1 MQLEDKNQKVDLFLK
16 KLNIISEN
24 AINKNKYERAMAA
37 ISVSANLQYQ
47 YNQSYTDEKIE
58 NIGKYGLLRLE
69 YLKEHKKGYYT
80 FLMINGSVPFE
91 LRNIESAANERIK
104 KIIKQLADEENV
116 NEELKATD
124 QMEWV
129 RCMNNIKNRA
139 EEIVLKELVYV

>member
-1 MQLEDKNQKVDLFLK
+1 MSKKELEYQKIGDFYLPK
-16 KLNIISEN
+16 
-24 AINKNKYERAMAA
+24 
-37 ISVSANLQYQ
+37 VSFPAE
-47 YNQSYTDEKIE
+47 DEKIE
-58 NIGKYGLLRLE
+58 NIGKYGLLKLE
-69 YLKEHKKGYYT
+69 YLT

-91 LRNIESAANERIK
+91 LRNIDSAANERIK

-116 NEELKATD
+116 NEELKEKD

>member
-1 MQLEDKNQKVDLFLK
+1 M
-16 KLNIISEN
+16 
-24 AINKNKYERAMAA
+24 
-37 ISVSANLQYQ
+37 
-47 YNQSYTDEKIE
+47 
-58 NIGKYGLLRLE
+58 
-69 YLKEHKKGYYT
+69 KEHKKGYYT

-139 EEIVLKELVYV
+139 EEILPLLFKLIEIAPTLIKLFCGHL

>member
-1 MQLEDKNQKVDLFLK
+1 MKRTIFEELGGTYIRHGDYLIPCLALPEEEEQRF
-16 KLNIISEN
+16 
-24 AINKNKYERAMAA
+24 
-37 ISVSANLQYQ
+37 
-47 YNQSYTDEKIE
+47 
-58 NIGKYGLLRLE
+58 IGVWGQRHKR

-91 LRNIESAANERIK
+91 LRNIDSAANERVK

-116 NEELKATD
+116 NEELKAKD

-139 EEIVLKELVYV
+139 EEIVLKELIYV

>member
-1 MQLEDKNQKVDLFLK
+1 MSKKELEYQKIGDFYLPK
-16 KLNIISEN
+16 
-24 AINKNKYERAMAA
+24 
-37 ISVSANLQYQ
+37 VSFPAE
-47 YNQSYTDEKIE
+47 DDKIE

-91 LRNIESAANERIK
+91 LRNVDSTANERVK

-116 NEELKATD
+116 NEELKAKD

-139 EEIVLKELVYV
+139 EEIVLKELIYV

>member
-1 MQLEDKNQKVDLFLK
+1 MKKTIFEEMGGTYIRHGDYLIPCLALPEDEEQRF
-16 KLNIISEN
+16 
-24 AINKNKYERAMAA
+24 
-37 ISVSANLQYQ
+37 
-47 YNQSYTDEKIE
+47 
-58 NIGKYGLLRLE
+58 IGVWGQRHKR

-91 LRNIESAANERIK
+91 LRNIDSAANERVK

-116 NEELKATD
+116 NEELKAKD

-139 EEIVLKELVYV
+139 EEIVLKELIYV

>member
-1 MQLEDKNQKVDLFLK
+1 
-16 KLNIISEN
+16 
-24 AINKNKYERAMAA
+24 
-37 ISVSANLQYQ
+37 
-47 YNQSYTDEKIE
+47 
-58 NIGKYGLLRLE
+58 
-69 YLKEHKKGYYT
+69 
-80 FLMINGSVPFE
+80 MINGSVPFE
-91 LRNIESAANERIK
+91 LRNIESAANESIK

>member
-1 MQLEDKNQKVDLFLK
+1 MSKKELEYQKIGDFYLPK
-16 KLNIISEN
+16 
-24 AINKNKYERAMAA
+24 
-37 ISVSANLQYQ
+37 VSFPAE
-47 YNQSYTDEKIE
+47 DEKI
-58 NIGKYGLLRLE
+58 E

-91 LRNIESAANERIK
+91 LRNIDSAANERIK

-116 NEELKATD
+116 NEELKEKD

>member
-1 MQLEDKNQKVDLFLK
+1 MSKKELKYQKIGDFYLPK
-16 KLNIISEN
+16 
-24 AINKNKYERAMAA
+24 
-37 ISVSANLQYQ
+37 VSSPAE
-47 YNQSYTDEKIE
+47 DEKIE